1 MMLAPMNLTPLLMA
15 LSLVAAPAFAA
26 APGQEALEKLGAKVT
41 VSAGVVTQVQVDVSK
56 FTEADFRTLAQVTS
70 IKQLSTDG
78 KTLNDANLPLLA
90 GLTELET
97 LSTNSTALSDEGYK
111 GFGAFKKLK
120 SLALFHPSVNNAAFT
135 GKGLAYLKDL
145 PKLER
150 LTFAGSS
157 AGDAAMEAVGQITQL
172 KDFSTWHTAQTQDG
186 NKHLLNLKELR
197 SLRMGQ
203 RLPKGPKPAPSFDE
217 STIKLIAQLKSL
229 QKIELFEARLTA
241 KALEPLKELPA
252 LKEIKLHTIDI
263 SAADV
268 EAVKAMLKDVKVDF
282 KPMTDE
288 EREAALVKKLKI

>member
-1 MMLAPMNLTPLLMA
+1 MKLTPLLVAFA
-15 LSLVAAPAFAA
+15 LITPPALAA

-41 VSAGVVTQVQVDVSK
+41 LTAGVVTQVNVDVSK
-56 FTEADFRTLAQVTS
+56 FTEADYRTLAAVTS
-70 IKQLSTDG
+70 IKKLSTDG

-90 GLTELET
+90 GLTDLEE

-111 GFGAFKKLK
+111 GFQAFKNLK
-120 SLALFHPSVNNAAFT
+120 SLALFHPSFNNAAFT

-157 AGDAAMEAVGQITQL
+157 AGDTAMEAIGQITQL
-172 KDFSTWHTAQTQDG
+172 KDFSTWHTAQTQEG
-186 NKHLLNLKELR
+186 NKHLLNLKDLR

-203 RLPKGPKPAPSFDE
+203 RLPKGGKPSGPSFDE

-241 KALEPLKELPA
+241 KGLEPLKDLPA
-252 LKEIKLHTIDI
+252 LKEVKLHTIDI
-263 SAADV
+263 PAADV

>member
-1 MMLAPMNLTPLLMA
+1 MTLNPLLIA
-15 LSLVAAPAFAA
+15 LSLMAPTVFAA

-41 VSAGVVTQVQVDVSK
+41 VTGGVVTQVQVDVSK
-56 FTEADFRTLAQVTS
+56 FTEADYRTLAGVTS

-90 GLTELET
+90 RLTELET
-97 LSTNSTALSDEGYK
+97 FSTNSTALSDEGYK
-111 GFGAFKKLK
+111 GFQAFRKLK
-120 SLALFHPSVNNAAFT
+120 SLALFHPSFNNGAFT
-135 GKGLAYLKDL
+135 GKGLAYLKEL

-203 RLPKGPKPAPSFDE
+203 RLPRGAKPSGPSFDE

-229 QKIELFEARLTA
+229 QKIELFEARLSA
-241 KALEPLKELPA
+241 KGLEPLKDLPA
-252 LKEIKLHTIDI
+252 LKDIKIHQTDI
-263 SAADV
+263 PAADV
-268 EAVKAMLKDVKVDF
+268 EAVRSMLKNVKVDF

-288 EREAALVKKLKI
+288 EREALLVKKLKI